1 MEKLIGH
8 KFWGVE
14 NFLRNKSSKNVFY
27 AILATF
33 LLHSFPLNDHSF
45 SNLGFQDWRIFIFE
59 VRRGGKGVGVTKF

>member
-45 SNLGFQDWRIFIFE
+45 SNLGFQD
-59 VRRGGKGVGVTKF
+59 